1 VNYFVN
7 PERWKSISALALAIF
22 LGTFFAGACIKLWI
36 EYDARLAIEK
46 AQKEIQVEKERR
58 EKEWQKERRELQD
71 RREFLAR
78 KARKET
84 EARKQRLAIVAE
96 TARKQQ
102 EIQRKL
108 NATCRFWQNEYSK
121 QRTHSNAV
129 MLKTAC
135 NRARMG
141 NPYK

>member
-1 VNYFVN
+1 MNYFVN

-84 EARKQRLAIVAE
+84 EARKQRLAIKTIAS
-96 TARKQQ
+96 
-102 EIQRKL
+102 L
-108 NATCRFWQNEYSK
+108 WLYSCDK
-121 QRTHSNAV
+121 SGYQVGSHN
-129 MLKTAC
+129 K
-135 NRARMG
+135 
-141 NPYK
+141 PFQF